1 MCGIAGY
8 YLRKPIKGLNH
19 DKLIDK
25 LLDGI
30 DWRGGEATGMA
41 LFGPDGLLDHQRA
54 GADARVFTM
63 HRREAPRDTRIALLH
78 TRLATQGHPAFVE
91 NNHPVVNQGV
101 FVIHNGHV
109 SNDRE
114 LWKKVGAEKR
124 QADVDSEIIPAI
136 IAQHGWESA
145 VKALEEIEGSMALA
159 AVHQDY
165 PDELILAKGEQS
177 PLIYAYTDTI
187 IVWASTEI
195 ALMNAWAAA
204 IGTPPK
210 ATRLKQLKLGDFLR
224 VKDGEI
230 EKGTFE
236 VAFDYYSTW
245 KKYNTT
251 GKSAGAAAA
260 SCDSHFNVSYYR
272 GGKKVTKSVGVKTVD
287 DWLKERA
294 DEDLHKAN
302 AAELTEEINKARAR
316 TEEIMAMPEGWWD
329 DEDLMTEFNGLW
341 DRIRVLRDMLEDS
354 AWEEFESR
362 YHWHDRLEDE
372 EETEIEL
379 QCPGCYNIFSMGEMQ
394 ELVDGGQLYCWDC
407 CDEWE
412 HPSVTGHK
420 HPTGNATADKHIAAG
435 ELQWKTIAPGTE
447 IMVRVNPETGEEIE

>member
-19 DKLIDK
+19 DRLIDR

-54 GADARVFTM
+54 GADAKVFNM
-63 HRREAPRDTRIALLH
+63 HRRMAHRDTRIALLH

-101 FVIHNGHV
+101 FVTHNGHV

-114 LWKKVGAEKR
+114 LWYEVGTEKR
-124 QADVDSEIIPAI
+124 RADVDSEIIPAI
-136 IAQHGWESA
+136 IAQHGWEDA
-145 VKALEEIEGSMALA
+145 AKALEKIEGSMAIA

-187 IVWASTEI
+187 LVWASTEI
-195 ALMNAWAAA
+195 ALMNAWGHA

-210 ATRLKQLKLGDFLR
+210 ARRLRQLKLGDFLR

-230 EKGTFE
+230 EMGKFE
-236 VAFDYYSTW
+236 VAFDWTYGYR
-245 KKYNTT
+245 KYNTT
-251 GKSAGAAAA
+251 GA
-260 SCDSHFNVSYYR
+260 SSDGTTNVTIYSS
-272 GGKKVTKSVGVKTVD
+272 GGTKETKAVSTKTVD
-287 DWLKERA
+287 DWLREKHEEQWEKANLKEIA
-294 DEDLHKAN
+294 DEIDQ
-302 AAELTEEINKARAR
+302 TRAR
-316 TEEIMAMPEGWWD
+316 TDEILGMEQGWWD
-329 DEDLMTEFNGLW
+329 KPELLREFNECW
-341 DRIRVLRDMLEDS
+341 DRIRALRDLYEERAWEAIGTDEDEHGTLVQCASCYEATPLEDMNGT
-354 AWEEFESR
+354 
-362 YHWHDRLEDE
+362 
-372 EETEIEL
+372 TE
-379 QCPGCYNIFSMGEMQ
+379 
-394 ELVDGGQLYCWDC
+394 LYCDDC
-407 CDEWE
+407 YYYHLQHNGSACNLPD
-412 HPSVTGHK
+412 PS
-420 HPTGNATADKHIAAG
+420 AG

-447 IMVRVNPETGEEIE
+447 IMVRVNADGEEIA